1 MVATAGLETRRV
13 ALQVDLD
20 SQKTGA
26 ERNVAGQFATPTEL
40 AAGMLRHAKSLA
52 NYAGGIRFLDP
63 AVGTGSFYS
72 ALLKAFPKG
81 SVGTAVGYEIDRHY
95 GVPAALLW
103 EGSGLEVRLRDFTRA
118 RAPEDGK
125 KFNMIICNPPYVRH
139 HHIPKDEKPRLRAR
153 ALRACG
159 TEIGGLAGLYCY
171 FIGLAHAWMDDGAVA
186 GWLVP
191 SEFMD
196 VNYGA
201 PIRRYLLDRVTL
213 LHIHRFDPA
222 DVQFGDALV
231 SSAVVW
237 YSKSDPPR
245 NHAVRFTYGGSLS
258 RPALDRMVPAR
269 ALREAAKWTRYPA
282 RDQCGRSGGP
292 VLGDFFNIKR
302 GLATGCNGYFI
313 VSPQEMERRGLP
325 VDAFVPI
332 LPSPRYLQEMEVR
345 ADGDGNPLVERRV
358 FLLDCRLDE
367 GAVAR
372 RHPELWSYLK
382 EGEDLGI
389 AERYLCRHREPWYLQ
404 ESRPPAPFV
413 CTYIGRRGRGNG
425 RPFRFILNH
434 SRATAS
440 NNYLMLYP
448 KGRLA
453 KILESGP
460 AMKRAVL
467 DALNGIHTQDLLDCG
482 RVYGGELF
490 KMEPGEMKNVPA
502 GPIASL
508 FSTPLPAGARDRLGS
523 TRGIVVT
530 DSVPL

>member
-191 SEFMD
+191 SEFMG

-237 YSKSDPPR
+237 YSKRDPPR

-258 RPALDRMVPAR
+258 RPALNRMVPAR
-269 ALREAAKWTRYPA
+269 ALREATKWTRYPA

-292 VLGDFFNIKR
+292 ILGDFFNIKR
-302 GLATGCNGYFI
+302 GLATGCNGYF
-313 VSPQEMERRGLP
+313 SLP
-325 VDAFVPI
+325 P
-332 LPSPRYLQEMEVR
+332 
-345 ADGDGNPLVERRV
+345 GDGAQ
-358 FLLDCRLDE
+358 
-367 GAVAR
+367 GAPRGCVCAHTAKSAVPAR
-372 RHPELWSYLK
+372 DGSA
-382 EGEDLGI
+382 G
-389 AERYLCRHREPWYLQ
+389 
-404 ESRPPAPFV
+404 
-413 CTYIGRRGRGNG
+413 GRRRKPAGGKAGVPFGLQAGRRRSGATPSRTVELPEGGRGSW
-425 RPFRFILNH
+425 H
-434 SRATAS
+434 SGA
-440 NNYLMLYP
+440 
-448 KGRLA
+448 
-453 KILESGP
+453 I
-460 AMKRAVL
+460 
-467 DALNGIHTQDLLDCG
+467 
-482 RVYGGELF
+482 
-490 KMEPGEMKNVPA
+490 
-502 GPIASL
+502 
-508 FSTPLPAGARDRLGS
+508 PLPAQGALVFAGKPA
-523 TRGIVVT
+523 TRAVRVY
-530 DSVPL
+530 LHWQER